1 MLLLLSYLCVISLNI
16 FKFFSLVKRSIFL
29 KEEEEEARRLDVM
42 LGLVDKNRQI
52 LTLIVEWRVF
62 SSHPGSATTKKNFES
77 VQRFIALVLGN

>member
-29 KEEEEEARRLDVM
+29 KEEEEARRLDVM

>member
-29 KEEEEEARRLDVM
+29 KEEEEARRLDVM

-62 SSHPGSATTKKNFES
+62 SLQHPRRRSSTC
-77 VQRFIALVLGN
+77 RL